1 MSLEKI
7 AASRTW
13 AGKVQDELGRLFSAP
28 ESKKA
33 SKIDGN
39 IFKRA

>member
-1 MSLEKI
+1 MNLE
-7 AASRTW
+7 
-13 AGKVQDELGRLFSAP
+13 DLFSAP

-39 IFKRA
+39 IFKRAQRASVMSLLLVTFKTM